1 MRINRETRKHRQR
14 AHVIMRSLGD
24 DTTDS
29 GGGSGGTPP
38 VASPSLDFSKAANSM
53 YVPLVLGG
61 IG

>member
-1 MRINRETRKHRQR
+1 MRTNRETRKHRQR

-24 DTTDS
+24 DTSSDS
-29 GGGSGGTPP
+29 GGGGTPP
-38 VASPSLDFSKAANSM
+38 AASPSLDFSKAANSM